1 MRYCPFFVIDNAV
14 SRVSPPFVCFADTSP
29 NKVRGGKSALCYNYA
44 KKGFTCYA
52 FFVAANFAFKTL
64 RKRKVQLCAV
74 AAPLHKNL
82 FSENIFVRNMVILI
96 CAGALFRKSERRAL
110 FCCECAPRGKPNTK
124 PQATVGFFSIS
135 RSFSASVRGKTCEPI
150 RVNRAFSSK
159 IPPCTT
165 ARRRRSARANPRR

>member
-96 CAGALFRKSERRAL
+96 CAGALKRKGEPMGAKLLPNPSARKTERRAAL
-110 FCCECAPRGKPNTK
+110 RRTLGFSKKSSDCFRQFEKNRTRKGINNAARKVAPFRSGT
-124 PQATVGFFSIS
+124 QFVACDLS
-135 RSFSASVRGKTCEPI
+135 R
-150 RVNRAFSSK
+150 
-159 IPPCTT
+159 
-165 ARRRRSARANPRR
+165 